1 MASRGVNKVIIIGR
15 LGHDPE
21 IRYSPSGTAFANLT
35 VATSE
40 QWRDKQTGEQK
51 EQTEW
56 HRVVMSGKLAEIAS
70 EYLRKGSEVY
80 LEGKLRTRKWQDQS
94 GQDRF
99 TTEVIVGVGG
109 TMQMLGGKQGGNE
122 QSSPQR
128 NDGQQQRQQPQQQG
142 NHSDVGNKYHLL
154 KCRITHG
161 FAYLI
166 SMVWISLLTLVITA
180 IPQQLLRRKQR
191 KLLL

>member
-1 MASRGVNKVIIIGR
+1 
-15 LGHDPE
+15 
-21 IRYSPSGTAFANLT
+21 
-35 VATSE
+35 
-40 QWRDKQTGEQK
+40 
-51 EQTEW
+51 
-56 HRVVMSGKLAEIAS
+56 KLAEIAS

-128 NDGQQQRQQPQQQG
+128 NSGQQQRQQPQQQG
-142 NHSDVGNKYHLL
+142 DHSEPPMNFDD
-154 KCRITHG
+154 
-161 FAYLI
+161 
-166 SMVWISLLTLVITA
+166 SD
-180 IPQQLLRRKQR
+180 IPF
-191 KLLL
+191 

>member
-1 MASRGVNKVIIIGR
+1 MIIIGR
-15 LGHDPE
+15 LGMIQKSDIHHQE
-21 IRYSPSGTAFANLT
+21 RHLQTFT

-128 NDGQQQRQQPQQQG
+128 NNGQQQRQQPQQQWG
-142 NHSDVGNKYHLL
+142 
-154 KCRITHG
+154 
-161 FAYLI
+161 
-166 SMVWISLLTLVITA
+166 ITA
-180 IPQQLLRRKQR
+180 NHL
-191 KLLL
+191 

>member
-1 MASRGVNKVIIIGR
+1 MRVNHQHETNNLASNSGLFGCALSAQNCAPIS
-15 LGHDPE
+15 PE
-21 IRYSPSGTAFANLT
+21 KNAKL
-35 VATSE
+35 
-40 QWRDKQTGEQK
+40 Q
-51 EQTEW
+51 
-56 HRVVMSGKLAEIAS
+56 VMSGKLAEIAS

-128 NDGQQQRQQPQQQG
+128 NNGQQQRQQPQQQG
-142 NHSDVGNKYHLL
+142 NHSEPPMNFDD
-154 KCRITHG
+154 
-161 FAYLI
+161 
-166 SMVWISLLTLVITA
+166 SD
-180 IPQQLLRRKQR
+180 IPF
-191 KLLL
+191 

>member
-21 IRYSPSGTAFANLT
+21 IRYSPSGTAFANIT

-99 TTEVIVGVGG
+99 TTEVIVGNF
-109 TMQMLGGKQGGNE
+109 LRDGKLIRP
-122 QSSPQR
+122 PQCECC
-128 NDGQQQRQQPQQQG
+128 GSECKPQA
-142 NHSDVGNKYHLL
+142 HHCDYSKPTDVMWLCKSCHVEWYKHNKPIYPDEEP
-154 KCRITHG
+154 
-161 FAYLI
+161 
-166 SMVWISLLTLVITA
+166 VTLPFPRHA
-180 IPQQLLRRKQR
+180 IHAI
-191 KLLL
+191 

>member
-109 TMQMLGGKQGGNE
+109 TMQMRDMPFKGTRHNALDDAIHQA
-122 QSSPQR
+122 
-128 NDGQQQRQQPQQQG
+128 
-142 NHSDVGNKYHLL
+142 KYV
-154 KCRITHG
+154 
-161 FAYLI
+161 
-166 SMVWISLLTLVITA
+166 SA
-180 IPQQLLRRKQR
+180 IWK
-191 KLLL
+191 KLAK

>member
-56 HRVVMSGKLAEIAS
+56 HHVVMSGKLAEIAS

-128 NDGQQQRQQPQQQG
+128 NNGKQQKQQSQQQG
-142 NHSDVGNKYHLL
+142 NHSEPPMDFDDD
-154 KCRITHG
+154 IP
-161 FAYLI
+161 FAP
-166 SMVWISLLTLVITA
+166 VTLPFPRHA
-180 IPQQLLRRKQR
+180 IHAI
-191 KLLL
+191 

>member
-70 EYLRKGSEVY
+70 EYPSQWLRVSNRRMVLY
-80 LEGKLRTRKWQDQS
+80 LYSGIARDGIKDKRSAAQNRWKNHLRTK
-94 GQDRF
+94 G
-99 TTEVIVGVGG
+99 E
-109 TMQMLGGKQGGNE
+109 
-122 QSSPQR
+122 
-128 NDGQQQRQQPQQQG
+128 
-142 NHSDVGNKYHLL
+142 
-154 KCRITHG
+154 
-161 FAYLI
+161 
-166 SMVWISLLTLVITA
+166 
-180 IPQQLLRRKQR
+180 
-191 KLLL
+191 

>member
-1 MASRGVNKVIIIGR
+1 M
-15 LGHDPE
+15 
-21 IRYSPSGTAFANLT
+21 RYSPSGTAFANLT

-40 QWRDKQTGEQK
+40 QWRDKKTGEQK

-109 TMQMLGGKQGGNE
+109 AMQMLGGKQGSNE

-128 NDGQQQRQQPQQQG
+128 NNGQQQRQQSQQHG
-142 NHSDVGNKYHLL
+142 NYGEPPMNFDDE
-154 KCRITHG
+154 IP
-161 FAYLI
+161 FAP
-166 SMVWISLLTLVITA
+166 VTLPFPRHA
-180 IPQQLLRRKQR
+180 IHAI
-191 KLLL
+191 

>member
-1 MASRGVNKVIIIGR
+1 MLRQGLLAGEIKMGRGVNRVIIIGR
-15 LGHDPE
+15 LGQDPE
-21 IRYSPSGTAFANLT
+21 VRYSPSGTAFANLT

-40 QWRDKQTGEQK
+40 QWRDKKTGEQK

-109 TMQMLGGKQGGNE
+109 TMQMLGGKQGSNE

-128 NDGQQQRQQPQQQG
+128 NNGQQQRQQSQHHG
-142 NHSDVGNKYHLL
+142 NHSEPPMNFDD
-154 KCRITHG
+154 
-161 FAYLI
+161 
-166 SMVWISLLTLVITA
+166 SD
-180 IPQQLLRRKQR
+180 IPF
-191 KLLL
+191 

>member
-1 MASRGVNKVIIIGR
+1 
-15 LGHDPE
+15 
-21 IRYSPSGTAFANLT
+21 GTAFANLT

-94 GQDRF
+94 GQ
-99 TTEVIVGVGG
+99 
-109 TMQMLGGKQGGNE
+109 
-122 QSSPQR
+122 
-128 NDGQQQRQQPQQQG
+128 
-142 NHSDVGNKYHLL
+142 
-154 KCRITHG
+154 
-161 FAYLI
+161 
-166 SMVWISLLTLVITA
+166 
-180 IPQQLLRRKQR
+180 
-191 KLLL
+191 